1 MSGNKI
7 KSAISHIYRIPLKE
21 PLSDAKHGIQDHFE
35 VITVTVTLE
44 NGDSGC
50 GYTYTGGKGGWAIK
64 AMLDHDILPAIIG
77 LDASKIDEI
86 YDMLFWHIHYVGRGG
101 ISSFAIS
108 AVDIALWDIKCK
120 QLDKPLVD
128 VINGKNH
135 SCLTYRGG
143 VDLFFPDDK
152 LVDSVKGYLEQGYK
166 AVKIKVGHEDLDDDV
181 RRVQKIRD
189 TIGPNMPFMVD
200 ANYSLTLDRAI
211 YLSKA
216 IEKYNITWFEEPLV
230 PDDYEGYGKLKDATN
245 IPLSQGENLHIIYEY
260 EQALK
265 YCKLDYVQPD
275 ASNCGG
281 ITGWLRAAKLF
292 AEKGV
297 AICSHGMQELHVSLV
312 SAFDTGWLEIH
323 SYPIED
329 YTKAPVKLNAQG
341 RAIAPSSPGIGVEF
355 DLYKLQPYLLG

>member
-1 MSGNKI
+1 MSSNKI
-7 KSAISHIYRIPLKE
+7 KSAVSHIYRIPLKE
-21 PLSDAKHGIQDHFE
+21 ALSDAKHGIQDHFE

-64 AMLDHDILPAIIG
+64 AMLDHDIIPAIIG

-86 YDMLFWHIHYVGRGG
+86 YDMLF
-101 ISSFAIS
+101 
-108 AVDIALWDIKCK
+108 
-120 QLDKPLVD
+120 KPLVD

-152 LVDSVKGYLEQGYK
+152 LIDSVKGYLAQGYK
-166 AVKIKVGHEDLDDDV
+166 AVKIKVGHDNLDDDV
-181 RRVQKIRD
+181 RRVQKIRE

-216 IEKYNITWFEEPLV
+216 IEQYNITWFEEPLV

-260 EQALK
+260 ELALK

-297 AICSHGMQELHVSLV
+297 SICSHGMQELHVSLV

-329 YTKAPVKLNAQG
+329 YTKSPVKLNAQG
-341 RAIAPSSPGIGVEF
+341 RAVAPNTPGIGVEF